1 MITPSTKL
9 QSAAILCGTLLYAA
23 GCGSP
28 SAANNELRKQNQDL
42 QAQIKRLTTEQDG
55 ALRIIQGLRDS
66 KGTIQTLP
74 TTRLA
79 RLFTTHGIQFG
90 RLTGGADIDPNK
102 PGDDGLAVYVFPVD
116 QMGQKLKAAGTFD
129 VEAFDLAQLGQN
141 QVGHWHLDLDQAKAG
156 WNSTLLE
163 YTYAFILPWQT
174 TPHHPEITIKVT
186 FVDELTQ
193 TPFVAQE
200 VVQIALPPSQSPT
213 HP

>member
-1 MITPSTKL
+1 MTTIHPK
-9 QSAAILCGTLLYAA
+9 TLLSILIASSLTT

-42 QAQIKRLTTEQDG
+42 QAQVKRLTTEQQG
-55 ALRIIQGLRDS
+55 AQQVIQGLRDS
-66 KGTIQTLP
+66 KGTLQTLP

-79 RLFTTHGIQFG
+79 RLFTTHGLQFG

-102 PGDDGLAVYVFPVD
+102 PGDEGLAIYVFPVD

-129 VEAFDLAQLGQN
+129 IEAFDLAQPGQN

-163 YTYAFILPWQT
+163 YTYAFILPWQSA
-174 TPHHPEITIKVT
+174 PKHSEITVKVT
-186 FVDELTQ
+186 FIDELTQ
-193 TPFVAQE
+193 TPFVAQQ
-200 VVQIALPPSQSPT
+200 VVKVTLPPPQPASRP
-213 HP
+213 